1 VEGDR
6 VMKSI
11 DILVVDDSL
20 ITIKK
25 ITKMI
30 EDIGHKVVA
39 SARSGREAITQYQI
53 FKPDIVTMDITMP
66 EMNGIE
72 ALKRIIEKDSSAI
85 VIMVTSHGQ
94 EQMVIDSIDLGAKGY
109 LLKPLKEEQLKNHIE
124 KAYEKYGDIK

>member
-1 VEGDR
+1 
-6 VMKSI
+6 MKSI

>member
-1 VEGDR
+1 M
-6 VMKSI
+6 MKSI